1 MEPDTTMSLDTC
13 AENLNANGF
22 ETFIATTPEQAR
34 EIFFE
39 QILPEID
46 VKSAA
51 WGDSLTMHASGVP
64 EALLKRPDIEVI
76 RTFGD
81 DLERAEKIR
90 NRRQALH
97 VDLFMAGCN
106 AISAGGQ
113 VVNLDM
119 IGNRVG
125 PIAYGPHHVVLF
137 AGRNKLT
144 PDLPT
149 AMERVRNVAAPS
161 NAKRHGLATP
171 CAKTGRCHDCSSP
184 QRICNTWVILEKSF
198 PPGRVKVVLIDDE
211 LGL

>member
-1 MEPDTTMSLDTC
+1 MKPQDSDLQRC
-13 AENLNANGF
+13 AARLNGNGF
-22 ETFIATTPEQAR
+22 ETFIAETPEQAR

-46 VKSAA
+46 VKTAA
-51 WGDSLTMHASGVP
+51 WGDSQTMLATG
-64 EALLKRPDIEVI
+64 LLEELFKRSDIEII

-97 VDLFMAGCN
+97 ADLFLAGCN
-106 AISAGGQ
+106 AVSMSGQ

-144 PDLPT
+144 PDLPA
-149 AMERVRNVAAPS
+149 AMARVRNVAAPL
-161 NAKRHGLATP
+161 NARRHGLATP
-171 CAKTGRCHDCSSP
+171 CAKSGRCHDCSSP

-198 PPGRVKVVLIDDE
+198 PPGRVKVVLIDAE